1 MVKVTI
7 TTDPA
12 SAPFILRSLPSSFEF
27 LPSIN
32 GPKINVKIKKDK
44 ECLAQRWINNS
55 ETVSGVFTGLAIG
68 AAARKSKA
76 SLYGALVNTGVSC
89 VGGGTVYSLLRG
101 KSPSWISS
109 PAFLTKCLIA
119 GTLGY
124 YGFFKSGLAHP
135 FFKKIAEDADLITL
149 GGVAVA
155 AGKEIVE
162 GKGNYL
168 TAALCASLGAVGGG
182 LCWDLMT
189 RKYPSAFK
197 PSARALIVPPII
209 GAWVYPLV
217 HSPRH
222 PNASIIFTVAT
233 TVGLHRIIS
242 KEDNNKKKK

>member
-89 VGGGTVYSLLRG
+89 VGGGTVYSLLQN
-101 KSPSWISS
+101 KAPSWINS

-119 GTLGY
+119 GSVGY
-124 YGFFKSGLAHP
+124 YGFFKNTLARP
-135 FFKKIAEDADLITL
+135 FVKRIARDADLVAL
-149 GGVAVA
+149 GGA
-155 AGKEIVE
+155 AIAGGKVIAK
-162 GKGNYL
+162 GKGNYV
-168 TAALCASLGAVGGG
+168 TAALCASLGAIGGG
-182 LCWDLMT
+182 LCWDLVT
-189 RKYPSAFK
+189 KKYPSAFK
-197 PSARALIVPPII
+197 PSAKALVIPPIV

-217 HSPRH
+217 HNPRH
-222 PNASIIFTVAT
+222 PNSSVIFTVAT
-233 TVGLHRIIS
+233 TIGLHHIIS
-242 KEDNNKKKK
+242 KEKK